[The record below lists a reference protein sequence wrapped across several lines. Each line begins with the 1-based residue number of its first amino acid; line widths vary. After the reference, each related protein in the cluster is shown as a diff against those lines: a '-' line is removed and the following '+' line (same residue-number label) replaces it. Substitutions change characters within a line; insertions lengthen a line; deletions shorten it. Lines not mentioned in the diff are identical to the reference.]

1 MSHWF
6 VILSLN
12 WGVQLQDLRPQR
24 FWKVSIQWLQEEEWK
39 RGEKEV
45 SRQISQ
51 HLETAMARRRR
62 DADALGSITDCRY
75 SSQRHRVWT
84 FRPSLPVWLVWL
96 VHVSKAGSL
105 SHTSFVLWLGPKLS
119 HCPVQSP
126 VLRLWEWQN
135 TFCSADSLWNYV
147 RRFLEI
153 FISEAW
159 KKTKNS
165 RAKRWN
171 WGSYRVWARSLSQ
184 PRNPS
189 SRLFLKH

>member
-12 WGVQLQDLRPQR
+12 WGVQLQDLRPQW

-62 DADALGSITDCRY
+62 DADASGSITECWY
-75 SSQRHRVWT
+75 SRQRHRVWT

-96 VHVSKAGSL
+96 VHISKAGSL
-105 SHTSFVLWLGPKLS
+105 SHTSFVLWLGPELP

-135 TFCSADSLWNYV
+135 TFCSPDSLWNYV

-165 RAKRWN
+165 RAKRCTFFW
-171 WGSYRVWARSLSQ
+171 
-184 PRNPS
+184 
-189 SRLFLKH
+189 